1 MKAFSAVEF
10 NFLKLNLIIK
20 KKTRSMS
27 IVTIDSSDEFI
38 SMKNQSNIYVFKQYM
53 VSVAI
58 QKQMGWLLVRQNSL
72 RTYY

>member
-58 QKQMGWLLVRQNSL
+58 QKQMG
-72 RTYY
+72 